1 MPKTL
6 RKASVRSKDQIGD
19 RRPAVEIV
27 SSNDFGASLGTTL
40 RLGTN
45 VGELRR
51 SRGLTLKQLSE
62 KTGVSVSALSKIE
75 NDQAGL
81 SFETVMKIVQGL
93 NISVDDLVSNDTSA
107 PSGRRVINRAQTGVK
122 VRNGNYSYE
131 ILSTELTRKK
141 MVPLITT
148 VRQREIESFGEYSK
162 HRGEEWM
169 YVLSGAIRMYTD
181 YYSPTDLF
189 AGDSIYIDSDMGHA
203 MICISEEDAQVL
215 SVCSGELSKHVNP
228 GT

>member
-1 MPKTL
+1 MRL
-6 RKASVRSKDQIGD
+6 RDPVLK
-19 RRPAVEIV
+19 RRPMVESV
-27 SSNDFGASLGTTL
+27 PKSEGTGELGSTL

-51 SRGLTLKQLSE
+51 ARNLTLKQLSE
-62 KTGVSVSALSKIE
+62 ITGVSVSALSKIE

-93 NISVDDLVSNDTSA
+93 NISIDELVSNDTSA
-107 PSGRRVINRAQTGVK
+107 PSGRRVINRAHTGMQ

-148 VRQREIESFGEYSK
+148 VWQREIESFGEYSK

-181 YYSPTDLF
+181 YYSPTDLHV
-189 AGDSIYIDSDMGHA
+189 GDSIYIDSDMGHA
-203 MICISEEDAQVL
+203 MICISEENARVL
-215 SVCSGELSKHVNP
+215 SVCCGELSKHVAP
-228 GT
+228 GSSS